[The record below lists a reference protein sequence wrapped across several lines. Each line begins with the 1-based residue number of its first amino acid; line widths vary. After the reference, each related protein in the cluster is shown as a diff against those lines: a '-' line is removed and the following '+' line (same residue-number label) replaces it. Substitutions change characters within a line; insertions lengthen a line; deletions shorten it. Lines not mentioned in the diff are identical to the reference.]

1 MFYSDETRAVLE
13 NPILATDSYKLSHWL
28 QYPPGTDG
36 MFSYIES
43 RGGKYDRVLLF
54 GLQMIL
60 MDFLARPIAREDV
73 MVAKAIAAAHGEPCN
88 EAGFLR
94 IVEAHNGYW
103 PVRIRA
109 LPEGSIVPSLI
120 PLVTIESTDP
130 QLPWVVSFIET
141 LVLQVWYPITVATQS
156 WHVREIIKGY
166 LEETSTDPA

>member
-1 MFYSDETRAVLE
+1 MFYTNETRAVLE

-28 QYPPGTDG
+28 QYPAGTDG

-43 RGGKYDRVLLF
+43 RGGKYDRVLMF

-60 MDFLARPIAREDV
+60 MDFLARPITREDV
-73 MVAKAIAAAHGEPCN
+73 MLAREIAAAHGEPFN

-120 PLVTIESTDP
+120 PLVTIESTNP

-166 LEETSTDPA
+166 LEET